1 MQPPDWLIFLA
12 LLSLLEG
19 LYSLRGGFQFLR
31 MFRRASEAVP
41 GSYAPPLTLIVP
53 CRGLDPGLDRNLA
66 AFLDLE
72 YPDWQL
78 LLVTDDQDDASVPVI
93 RSLLEGRSHPRVRLL
108 FSGKT
113 RDRSQ
118 KVHNLLHALVH
129 LRRRDRVLA
138 FGDSDIRP
146 GSLWLRHLVA
156 PLEDPEV
163 GASTGYRWY
172 LPQKGGFGSV
182 LRSVWNAGIAS
193 LMSEKNSYFAWGG
206 AMAIRREVF
215 ESCAVADHWR
225 HTLSDDLSLSRAV
238 KAGGLT
244 IRFQPQCLSF
254 SHEDASLRD
263 LLGWSRRQLAITR
276 VYHPNLWRAAFATQ
290 MVYLAAVWGGGAWA
304 RTSLNL
310 YGPDPRSVAL
320 AALVIAILIVG
331 AVKAWLRLRAVAVL
345 FPEASLPRG
354 WLLIPHTCWGPL
366 ANLVTV
372 AAMVGS
378 LSTRNLRWRGIT
390 YRMVS
395 PTETRVLD

>member
-1 MQPPDWLIFLA
+1 MPPPDWLIFLA

-19 LYSLRGGFQFLR
+19 LFSLRGGFRFLR
-31 MFRRASEAVP
+31 LFRKASKAVAGP
-41 GSYAPPLTLIVP
+41 YAPPLTLIVP

-78 LLVTDDQDDASVPVI
+78 LLVTDDPDDASVPVI
-93 RSLLEGRSHPRVRLL
+93 RSLLEGGSHPRVRLL

-113 RDRSQ
+113 RTRSQ
-118 KVHNLLHALVH
+118 KVHNLLHALDH
-129 LRRRDRVLA
+129 LRRRDRVLV

-146 GSLWLRHLVA
+146 DPLWLRHLVA

-193 LMSEKNSYFAWGG
+193 LMTEGNSYFAWGG
-206 AMAIRREVF
+206 AMAIRRQVF
-215 ESCAVADHWR
+215 DSCAVANHWK
-225 HTLSDDLSLSRAV
+225 HALSDDLSLSRAV
-238 KAGGLT
+238 KAGGRT
-244 IRFQPQCLSF
+244 IRFQPRCLSF
-254 SHEDASLRD
+254 SHEDSSLGD
-263 LLGWSRRQLAITR
+263 LLGWSRRQLAVTR
-276 VYHPNLWRAAFATQ
+276 VYHPNLWRAAFAAQ
-290 MVYLAAVWGGGAWA
+290 VVYLAAVWGGGAWA

-310 YGPDPRSVAL
+310 YGPDPRSVTL
-320 AALVIAILIVG
+320 AVLVIAILAAG

-345 FPEASLPRG
+345 FPEAPLPRG
-354 WLLIPHTCWGPL
+354 WLVIPHTCWGPL

>member
-19 LYSLRGGFQFLR
+19 LYSLRGGFRFLR
-31 MFRRASEAVP
+31 LFRRASKAVP
-41 GSYAPPLTLIVP
+41 GTYAPPLTLIVP

-66 AFLDLE
+66 AFLDLG

-78 LLVTDDQDDASVPVI
+78 LLVTGDETDASVPVI

-108 FSGKT
+108 FSGQA
-113 RDRSQ
+113 RGRSQ
-118 KVHNLLHALVH
+118 KVHNLLHALAH
-129 LRRRDRVLA
+129 LRGRDRVLV

-146 GSLWLRHLVA
+146 DSLWLRHLVA
-156 PLEDPEV
+156 PLADPEAGV
-163 GASTGYRWY
+163 STGYRWY
-172 LPQKGGFGSV
+172 VPQKGGFGSV

-193 LMSEKNSYFAWGG
+193 LMSEGNSPFAWGG

-215 ESCAVADHWR
+215 DSCAVADHWQ
-225 HTLSDDLSLSRAV
+225 HALSDDFSLSRAV
-238 KAGGLT
+238 KASGRT
-244 IRFQPQCLSF
+244 IRFQPRCLSF
-254 SHEDASLRD
+254 SHEDASLRE

-290 MVYLAAVWGGGAWA
+290 MVYLVAVWGGGAWA

-310 YGPDPRSVAL
+310 YGSDPRSVAL
-320 AALVIAILIVG
+320 AVLVIAILAAG

-345 FPEASLPRG
+345 FPEAPLPRG
-354 WLLIPHTCWGPL
+354 WLVIPHTCWGAL

-372 AAMVGS
+372 AGLVGS

>member
-1 MQPPDWLIFLA
+1 MPPPDWLIFLA

-19 LYSLRGGFQFLR
+19 LYSLRGGLRFLR
-31 MFRRASEAVP
+31 MFRRASEAFP
-41 GSYAPPLTLIVP
+41 GSYAPPLTLMVP
-53 CRGLDPGLDRNLA
+53 CRGLDPGLDRNLS

-78 LLVTDDQDDASVPVI
+78 LLVTDDQADASVPVI
-93 RSLLEGRSHPRVRLL
+93 RSLLERSAHTQVRLL
-108 FSGKT
+108 FSGKA
-113 RDRSQ
+113 RGRSQ
-118 KVHNLLHALVH
+118 KVHNLLHALDH
-129 LRRRDRVLA
+129 LRPRDRVLV

-146 GSLWLRHLVA
+146 DRLWLRHLVA
-156 PLEDPEV
+156 PLEDHEV

-182 LRSVWNAGIAS
+182 LRSVWNAGISS
-193 LMSEKNSYFAWGG
+193 LMSEGNSYFAWGG

-215 ESCAVADHWR
+215 DSCAVADHWQ

-238 KAGGLT
+238 KAGGRS
-244 IRFQPQCLSF
+244 IRFQPRCLSF
-254 SHEDASLRD
+254 SYEDASLRD

-290 MVYLAAVWGGGAWA
+290 LVYLVAVWGGGAWA

-320 AALVIAILIVG
+320 AALVIAILVAG

-345 FPEASLPRG
+345 FPEAPLPRG
-354 WLLIPHTCWGPL
+354 WLVIPHTCWGAL

>member
-1 MQPPDWLIFLA
+1 MPPPDWLIFLA

-41 GSYAPPLTLIVP
+41 ESYAPPLTLIVP

-66 AFLDLE
+66 AFRDLD

-78 LLVTDDQDDASVPVI
+78 LLVTDDEADASVPVI
-93 RSLLEGRSHPRVRLL
+93 RSLLEGRTRPGVRLL
-108 FSGKT
+108 FSGKA
-113 RDRSQ
+113 RGRSQ
-118 KVHNLLHALVH
+118 KVHNLLHALDH
-129 LRRRDRVLA
+129 LRSRDRVLA

-146 GSLWLRHLVA
+146 DPLWLRHLVA
-156 PLEDPEV
+156 PLEDPGV

-193 LMSEKNSYFAWGG
+193 LMSEGTCYFAWGG

-215 ESCAVADHWR
+215 ESCAVRDHWK
-225 HTLSDDLSLSRAV
+225 HALSDDLALSRAV
-238 KAGGLT
+238 KAGGRS
-244 IRFQPQCLSF
+244 IRFQPRCLSF
-254 SHEDASLRD
+254 SHEDATLGD
-263 LLGWSRRQLAITR
+263 LLGWSRRQLAVTR

-290 MVYLAAVWGGGAWA
+290 LVYLVAVWGGGAWA

-320 AALVIAILIVG
+320 AFLVVTILMAG
-331 AVKAWLRLRAVAVL
+331 AVKAWLRLRAVSVL
-345 FPEASLPRG
+345 FPEAALPRG
-354 WLLIPHTCWGPL
+354 WLLIPHTCWGAL

-378 LSTRNLRWRGIT
+378 LATRNLRWRGIT

-395 PTETRVLD
+395 PTETQVLD

>member
-19 LYSLRGGFQFLR
+19 LNSLRGGFRFLR
-31 MFRRASEAVP
+31 LFRKASKAVP
-41 GSYAPPLTLIVP
+41 GAYAPPLTLIVP

-78 LLVTDDQDDASVPVI
+78 LLVTDDEADASVPVI
-93 RSLLEGRSHPRVRLL
+93 RSLQDNRSHPEVRLL
-108 FSGKT
+108 FSGKA
-113 RDRSQ
+113 RGRSQ
-118 KVHNLLHALVH
+118 KVHNLLHALDH
-129 LRRRDRVLA
+129 LRRRDRVLV

-146 GSLWLRHLVA
+146 DPLWLRHLVE

-193 LMSEKNSYFAWGG
+193 LMSEGNCYFAWGG

-215 ESCAVADHWR
+215 DSCSVADHWQ

-238 KAGGLT
+238 KASGRS
-244 IRFQPQCLSF
+244 IRFQPRCLSF
-254 SHEDASLRD
+254 SHEDASLME

-290 MVYLAAVWGGGAWA
+290 LLYLVVVWGGGAWA

-320 AALVIAILIVG
+320 AVLVVAILVAG
-331 AVKAWLRLRAVAVL
+331 GVKAWLRIRAVSVL
-345 FPEASLPRG
+345 FPEAALPRG
-354 WLLIPHTCWGPL
+354 WILIPYTCWGPL

-372 AAMVGS
+372 AGMVGS

-395 PTETRVLD
+395 PTETQVLD